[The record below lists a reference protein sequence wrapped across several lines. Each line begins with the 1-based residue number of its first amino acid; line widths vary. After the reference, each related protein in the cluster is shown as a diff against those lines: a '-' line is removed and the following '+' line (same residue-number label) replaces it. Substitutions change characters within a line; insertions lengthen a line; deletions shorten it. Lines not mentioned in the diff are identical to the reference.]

1 MKELYVDETWA
12 EANKSACSELPKVE
26 ITTLDLQWLQVP
38 MTAPQRAV
46 HSPQFTASVMNRLYK
61 TLDPSVGPPI
71 RHGKHSPR
79 LRNLAG
85 YVGPPE

>member
-26 ITTLDLQWLQVP
+26 ITTLDLQWLQVT

-46 HSPQFTASVMNRLYK
+46 NSPQSTTSATNQLYK
-61 TLDPSVGPPI
+61 TLDPLVGPPI
-71 RHGKHSPR
+71 RHGKRSPWSESF
-79 LRNLAG
+79 G
-85 YVGPPE
+85 